1 MRIMISAIILLFS
14 VLFSQDTDSTT
25 QKLPIAILTLDAKGI
40 TQQEADILTERL
52 RTAFVQDGRYQVV
65 ERSQMESILTEQGF
79 QQMGCT
85 TNECL
90 VQAGLIL
97 GVQEMVGGSVGK
109 IGERYAIDVRLFDI
123 ESTKIIKAVSR
134 NVHGSVDQL
143 LDVMPEISEELSNS
157 LTPIARKN
165 GHYRSEKVLLTDRD
179 IENGIEAVGE
189 AIEFA
194 AERVSESLESAGIS
208 TGNLIDRKYDSA
220 TGEYPDFTK
229 GKKEGI
235 FAAQNEKWKDVWLG
249 IPAGMGF
256 VSAVN
261 NGLFPGL
268 ITGWI
273 TKKIQL
279 GLEGKPVVSN
289 PLQQKIK
296 DESLDYREGFREGYI
311 KEQEKI
317 RNRRM
322 DVGCWA
328 GALVG
333 FLLF

>member
-1 MRIMISAIILLFS
+1 MLLCFI
-14 VLFSQDTDSTT
+14 VTVHSQDSLDK
-25 QKLPIAILTLDAKGI
+25 KLPIAILTLDAKGI

-65 ERSQMESILTEQGF
+65 ERSQMETILAEQGF

-97 GVQEMVGGSVGK
+97 GVQDMVGGSVGK
-109 IGERYAIDVRLFDI
+109 IGERYAIDVRLFDV
-123 ESTKIIKAVSR
+123 ESTEIIKAVSR
-134 NVHGSVDQL
+134 NVHGTVDQL
-143 LDVMPEISEELSNS
+143 LDVMSGIANELSGS
-157 LTPIARKN
+157 LPPTIQQQ
-165 GHYRSEKVLLTDRD
+165 GHYRSEKIIRTDRE
-179 IENGIEAVGE
+179 IEDGIEDVVD

-194 AERVSESLESAGIS
+194 AEKVSESLESGGIE
-208 TGNLIDRKYDSA
+208 TGTILDRIINPAKDDNA
-220 TGEYPDFTK
+220 DFTR

-235 FAAQNEKWKDVWLG
+235 FSAQTQKWKKVWVG
-249 IPAGMGF
+249 YPAGLGF
-256 VSAVN
+256 ISAIN
-261 NGLFPGL
+261 NGLIAGL
-268 ITGWI
+268 ITGGI
-273 TKKIQL
+273 TKMIQKKIEGEPQL
-279 GLEGKPVVSN
+279 SDQL
-289 PLQQKIK
+289 LQKIK
-296 DESLDYREGFREGYI
+296 DEPLDYQEGFRKGYI

-322 DVGCWA
+322 NAGCWA